1 MLKGHVFKRQ
11 VFGNQIF
18 ALFIDTFL
26 NGKCGISNKYGE
38 KMQVTYNGSVL
49 YVNSGCACIKG
60 RFLEEDTST
69 EIVAGTEN
77 AFCKLV
83 IEIDLDKENTDE
95 NLLQATY
102 KVIKSNSNY
111 PALTQTDIV
120 ANNSGVYQFELAQF
134 KTTASGITD
143 FADRRTYLDFESI
156 YAVIKN
162 EFKQLE
168 VQEKTEYKAMLDE
181 LEELLENVT
190 DGSAYVLKEDGK
202 GLITDG
208 ERTKLQNIAT
218 EANKTVI
225 NNTLTSTNTSE
236 ALSANQGR
244 ALKSLIDSLTTT
256 VNGKQKAISRG
267 TSAPSRWK

>member
-38 KMQVTYNGSVL
+38 KMQVTYNGSTL
-49 YVNSGCACIKG
+49 YVNSGCVCIKG

-102 KVIKSNSNY
+102 KIVKSTNTY
-111 PALTQTDIV
+111 PSLTQTDIV

-134 KTTASGITD
+134 KTSSNGITD
-143 FADRRTYLDFESI
+143 FVDKRSYLDFESI
-156 YAVIKN
+156 YAEIEKHI
-162 EFKQLE
+162 
-168 VQEKTEYKAMLDE
+168 QEIDNGAAYLLKTGGTMTGKLIAEGGIEGNVKGNLDG
-181 LEELLENVT
+181 NAKT
-190 DGSAYVLKEDGK
+190 ATTASSCTGNANTATTANSA
-202 GLITDG
+202 
-208 ERTKLQNIAT
+208 
-218 EANKTVI
+218 
-225 NNTLTSTNTSE
+225 
-236 ALSANQGR
+236 
-244 ALKSLIDSLTTT
+244 KSC
-256 VNGKQKAISRG
+256 SR
-267 TSAPSRWK
+267 